1 MASANV
7 DTEGNAEHR
16 HTGIALLTPEDVR
29 RGRSEEARNHRR
41 AVLHA
46 AYARNSKRFVNGTPE
61 PPALQATVFINP
73 PNAIAALH
81 SRPKLVSNTLTHSG
95 MCLNARKLART
106 LTNRYDEA
114 LKPSGLK
121 MTQFSVLAHARA
133 FGEIGL
139 SELAD
144 AMDLDQTTLSRN
156 VELLRRDGFLAVAK
170 SGLVASSYLPRRAM
184 HSSNMPIRSGKPH
197 SSKP

>member
-1 MASANV
+1 
-7 DTEGNAEHR
+7 
-16 HTGIALLTPEDVR
+16 
-29 RGRSEEARNHRR
+29 
-41 AVLHA
+41 
-46 AYARNSKRFVNGTPE
+46 
-61 PPALQATVFINP
+61 
-73 PNAIAALH
+73 
-81 SRPKLVSNTLTHSG
+81 

-121 MTQFSVLAHARA
+121 MTQFSVLAHVRA

-170 SGLVASSYLPRRAM
+170 SGHRRLIVLIPACDAFLQRAYPLWEAAQLEVM
-184 HSSNMPIRSGKPH
+184 
-197 SSKP
+197 

>member
-1 MASANV
+1 
-7 DTEGNAEHR
+7 
-16 HTGIALLTPEDVR
+16 
-29 RGRSEEARNHRR
+29 
-41 AVLHA
+41 
-46 AYARNSKRFVNGTPE
+46 
-61 PPALQATVFINP
+61 
-73 PNAIAALH
+73 
-81 SRPKLVSNTLTHSG
+81 

-144 AMDLDQTTLSRN
+144 AMDLDQTTLSHN

-197 SSKP
+197 SSKSCDRLAGRANGCVFARRLPQPHHRKHCRVAVRFDAIF